1 MNRFYSLLLSFMTVL
16 FSAGNVLSA
25 TTENAETVPTRKASA
40 TVKFRT
46 EAPEGTMLR
55 IQCQPFNEQEITGLK
70 KGKFLGEYI
79 VEDPAQEVTITG
91 PLEQLECY
99 DAQITEIQLN
109 APDLYILKCY
119 KNKISTLDLS
129 QCPEL
134 ARLQCGENLLTELN
148 VQACSKLEYLHVEG
162 NRLSNLD
169 LSRHDKLSELYCE
182 ENNLSSITLK
192 CPELSLLHAHKNLLT
207 DLDLS
212 QCPKLDYVFL
222 FSNRITD
229 KMDTV
234 MAKLPSVG
242 TGYIYIV
249 NTRDTEEKNICLM
262 KHVAAAAQ
270 QGWATFDYLNGIEN
284 PGGYIG
290 AFYKG
295 ADYESEV
302 GEGSIYFTTEKA
314 VGSTINLELTT
325 GSENVQIEGV
335 LEKGPYS
342 GAQTYTLASQEITIH
357 GQITKFV
364 ANSDS
369 LSSLTIEDQPKLTW
383 VECSGNLIE
392 TLYLQNFRSLTT
404 LLVQNNRLKVLNLSG
419 DTALT
424 RVECYQNDLKGI
436 AMTSFVRSLPFVHKG
451 SAALRVIDTMAENP
465 IDRNVC
471 TKANVDTAVAHGWEV
486 YNHINGGNYGMGKPY
501 AGSDPVVDKEHYFAF
516 SRPERAT
523 TMITFKMEQDG
534 AEPMVEGG
542 EIKGWNG
549 SGLTLD
555 MTADTVFV
563 YGDFAEILAPLSD
576 LSFIDVSSCTNLTLL
591 NVMLNQLETIDLS
604 GCEKLDYLDCSFNHI
619 TSLRA
624 SSNPNLRT
632 LVCNGNRIEGSDMD
646 ILVGSLPRLTKED
659 YGDLIVVDLTVTD
672 GTENIC
678 SQEQV
683 RKAMDKYWA
692 VWDFND
698 GTPVQYWGY
707 KDPDD
712 PVDPTA
718 NEDKEI
724 TSSRKPV
731 YDASQGV
738 IRFAEPCTAEIF
750 NATGR
755 LMMRVKGESVN
766 VSTLPSGLYI
776 VRTSEYVM
784 KFVL

>member
-1 MNRFYSLLLSFMTVL
+1 MNKFYSILLSFMTVL
-16 FSAGNVLSA
+16 VSAGNAFAFSSENSGM
-25 TTENAETVPTRKASA
+25 TTAPSRKANA
-40 TVKFRT
+40 IVKFRT
-46 EAPEGTMLR
+46 DAPAGTTLR
-55 IQCQPFNEQEITGLK
+55 IQCQPFNDQEISGLK
-70 KGKFLGEYI
+70 KGTYVGEYI
-79 VEDPAQEVTITG
+79 VEDPVQEVTITG
-91 PLEQLECY
+91 KLEQLECY
-99 DAQITEIQLN
+99 GAQITEIQLD
-109 APDLYILKCY
+109 APDLFILKCY

-134 ARLQCGENLLTELN
+134 ARLECGNNLLTELN
-148 VQACSKLEYLHVEG
+148 VQACPKLEHLYVEN
-162 NRLSNLD
+162 NRLSSLD
-169 LSRHDKLSELYCE
+169 LSRHDKLTELYCQ
-182 ENNLSSITLK
+182 ENNLSSLTLK
-192 CPELSLLHAHKNLLT
+192 CPELSLLHAHKNHLA

-212 QCPKLDYVFL
+212 QSPKLDYVFL

-229 KMDTV
+229 KMDDV

-242 TGYIYIV
+242 SGYIYIV
-249 NTRDTEEKNICLM
+249 NSRDTAEKNICLM

-270 QGWATFDYLNGIEN
+270 QGWATFDYLDGITH
-284 PGGYIG
+284 PSGYIG
-290 AFYKG
+290 AFYRG
-295 ADYESEV
+295 ADYEAEV

-314 VGSTINLELTT
+314 VGSTINLELTI
-325 GSENVQIEGV
+325 GSETVQIEGIQ
-335 LEKGPYS
+335 EEGPYS
-342 GAQTYTLASQEITIH
+342 GAQTYTLTSQEITIH
-357 GQITKFV
+357 GQVTKFV

-369 LSSLTIEDQPKLTW
+369 LSSLTIENQPKLNW
-383 VECSGNLIE
+383 VECSDNLIE
-392 TLYLQNFRSLTT
+392 ALYLQNFGSLTT
-404 LLVQNNRLKVLNLSG
+404 LLAQNNRLKVLNLSG

-436 AMTSFVRSLPFVHKG
+436 AMTAFVRSLPFVPKG
-451 SAALRVIDTMAENP
+451 SAALRVIDTVAQNP
-465 IDRNVC
+465 ADRNVC

-486 YNHINGGNYGMGKPY
+486 YNHINGGNYGMGMPY

-516 SRPERAT
+516 SRPEKAS
-523 TMITFKMEQDG
+523 TMITLKMEQDG
-534 AEPMVEGG
+534 AEPFVEGG

-563 YGDFAEILAPLSD
+563 YGDFAEILAPLSE
-576 LSFIDVSSCTNLTLL
+576 LTFVDVTTCTNLTVL
-591 NVMLNQLETIDLS
+591 NVMLNQLETLDLE
-604 GCEKLDYLDCSFNHI
+604 GCEKLDYIDCSFNRI
-619 TSLRA
+619 SSLKPL
-624 SSNPNLRT
+624 SNPFLRT
-632 LVCNGNRIEGSDMD
+632 VVCNGNRIEGSDMD
-646 ILVGSLPRLTKED
+646 LLVSSLPRLSKED
-659 YGDLIVVDLTVTD
+659 HGDLIVVDLTVTD

-712 PVDPTA
+712 PTA

-731 YDASQGV
+731 YDAAQGV

-750 NATGR
+750 NAAGR

-766 VSTLPSGLYI
+766 VSMLPSGLYV
-776 VRTSEYVM
+776 VRTNEHVM